1 MRLMT
6 ADGFLSGNQLRS
18 CPILLCDDED
28 FSLAAQYA
36 DPAIRLDLVHV
47 LQAASDSFRQF
58 FSLNTATEDELTAA
72 DLGLDAIADRLTAAN
87 DVSGLLLQTC
97 ALAARITR
105 RTLSGIVDGF
115 DDAGNELDVLAMYEN
130 TRFIGLKA
138 WAGLPYVYVWV

>member
-6 ADGFLSGNQLRS
+6 ADGFLAGNQLRS
-18 CPILLCDDED
+18 CPLLLCDDED

-36 DPAIRLDLVHV
+36 DRDIRLDLVDV

>member
-6 ADGFLSGNQLRS
+6 AEGFLAGNQLRS
-18 CPILLCDDED
+18 CPLLLCDDED
-28 FSLAAQYA
+28 LSLAAQYA
-36 DPAIRLDLVHV
+36 DPEIRLDLVQV
-47 LQAASDSFRQF
+47 LQAASDAFRQF
-58 FSLNTATEDELTAA
+58 FSLDATAEDGLAAA
-72 DLGLDAIADRLTAAN
+72 DLSLDAIANHPTAAN
-87 DVSGLLLQTC
+87 DAPGLLLETC

-115 DDAGNELDVLAMYEN
+115 GDAGNELDVLAIHEN